1 MNYVLGQD
9 HQNGDHPIPGPLVP
23 EPGFTIAE
31 ADVTYVTPGG
41 VVAPGSTGIPSEVIT
56 ITETGVQVTDVK
68 LNEPPSLLMPILW
81 IAGGLLAVEFL
92 T

>member
-9 HQNGDHPIPGPLVP
+9 HPIPGPIVP

-31 ADVTYVTPGG
+31 SDVTYVMPGG
-41 VVAPGSTGIPSEVIT
+41 VVAPGTGGVPGEVIT
-56 ITETGVQVTDVK
+56 ITDTGVQMTDVK
-68 LNEPPSLLMPILW
+68 LKEPPSLLMPMLW
-81 IAGGLLAVEFL
+81 IAGGLLAIEFL